1 MRKFNKKRSLQK
13 CRNYRL
19 RILEL
24 SQKVSALHIGGSF
37 SCTEILEVLFNYFL
51 KTKKEKQCFIL
62 SKGHSS
68 ILQYVILEDK
78 KILKKKVLD
87 RYCKKGGILGVHPDR
102 GNPGINA
109 STGSLGHGLGMAT
122 GIAIAEKK
130 VKT

>member
-68 ILQYVILEDK
+68 IAICYF
-78 KILKKKVLD
+78 
-87 RYCKKGGILGVHPDR
+87 R
-102 GNPGINA
+102 G
-109 STGSLGHGLGMAT
+109 
-122 GIAIAEKK
+122 
-130 VKT
+130 